1 VSDPGDGK
9 RRAMVSVAQPGTLR
23 RAHRQPRV
31 YPDVQEPLF
40 AEVRS
45 FPMTS
50 YRDTTPR
57 WFSQNPDRAW
67 AEIFFLIYIPIWIAI
82 VVVVNASYRN
92 FGNTGDI
99 V

>member
-1 VSDPGDGK
+1 
-9 RRAMVSVAQPGTLR
+9 
-23 RAHRQPRV
+23 
-31 YPDVQEPLF
+31 
-40 AEVRS
+40 
-45 FPMTS
+45 MTS

-99 V
+99 VQIPFVLCVALPYVLVPAILRRGRNPNGHWYESYWFKANLFRFIV